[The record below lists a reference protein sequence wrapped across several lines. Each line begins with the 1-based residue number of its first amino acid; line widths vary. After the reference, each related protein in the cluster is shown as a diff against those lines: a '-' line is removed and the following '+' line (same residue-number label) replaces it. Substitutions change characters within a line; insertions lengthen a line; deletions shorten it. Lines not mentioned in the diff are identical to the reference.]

1 VWPDEPRE
9 LHGQG
14 RAALRETPRFQVVK
28 EGAAES
34 EDVYAVMGEEAAI
47 LLDNESLPDVW
58 RQLAQMRRRCV
69 AFAAG
74 GKLSQER
81 AVACFDAQRD
91 GAIQRKLGG
100 RDGAGS
106 AERESRRAET

>member
-1 VWPDEPRE
+1 
-9 LHGQG
+9 
-14 RAALRETPRFQVVK
+14 LRETPRFQVVK

-81 AVACFDAQRD
+81 AVAGFDAQRD

-106 AERESRRAET
+106 AECESRRAET